1 MTDRQ
6 FSIRTI
12 AYTLGAL
19 LLIGGII
26 ILFDPFLHY
35 HAPIG
40 KLAAA
45 ETDERSQM
53 IGIARNMKYNTALI
67 GSSMSEN
74 FVASWFSDGHFGDN
88 SVKLCLQGAHF
99 ADYDVLFK
107 EVCTHPELK
116 NIVFSLDNYLLTN
129 NPEQYP
135 VTIPTYLSNDTV
147 KDDAYYIWNR
157 SVLFEYLPRFLIN
170 NVRNDYNADSAYVW
184 APDFE
189 FSKYAAR
196 GTYNAQ
202 RQLIIEEEKPFDTY
216 FYYADS
222 FLTSIKPYIES
233 RPDVTFY
240 FYASPYSIYFWD
252 DCVRHGNLTAEIC
265 TLERVYKELL
275 NYDNVRL
282 FYFQNDYDIITDLDN
297 YRDYSHFDQPINYY
311 MYECMRD
318 GQKEMSQDDY
328 YDILL
333 EMYDFAEGYDYESA
347 FH

>member
-1 MTDRQ
+1 MTDKQ
-6 FSIRTI
+6 FSFKTI
-12 AYTLGAL
+12 AYSLGI
-19 LLIGGII
+19 LIFLGILVI
-26 ILFDPFLHY
+26 VIDPFIHY

-53 IGIARNMKYNTALI
+53 AGIARNMNYETALI

-74 FVASWFSDGHFGDN
+74 FEASWFSDGHFGN
-88 SVKLCLQGAHF
+88 SSVKLCLQGAHF
-99 ADYDVLFK
+99 SDYDILFK
-107 EVCTHPELK
+107 EVCAHPDVK

-129 NPEQYP
+129 NPDQYP
-135 VTIPTYLSNDTV
+135 VTIPTYLSNQNIT
-147 KDDAYYIWNR
+147 DDSHYIWNN
-157 SVLFEYLPRFLIN
+157 SVIFEYIPKFIIN
-170 NVRNDYNADSAYVW
+170 NVRNDYNSDSAYVW
-184 APDFE
+184 APDYKFD
-189 FSKYAAR
+189 KYTAR
-196 GTYNAQ
+196 GVYTAQ
-202 RQLIIEEEKPFDTY
+202 RLLLTEEEKPYDIY
-216 FYYADS
+216 FNYADS
-222 FLTSIKPYIES
+222 FLSSIKPYIES
-233 RPDVTFY
+233 RPDITFY

-275 NYDNVRL
+275 NYGNVRI

-318 GQKEMSQDDY
+318 SKKEVSQDTY
-328 YDILL
+328 YDTLL
-333 EMYDFAEGYDYESA
+333 DMYDFAEGYDYESA

>member
-1 MTDRQ
+1 MSNKQ
-6 FSIRTI
+6 FSLKTI

-19 LLIGGII
+19 ILIGLLI
-26 ILFDPFLHY
+26 ILIDPFLHY
-35 HAPIG
+35 HAPLG
-40 KLAAA
+40 KLSAA

-53 IGIARNMKYNTALI
+53 IGVATNMTYETALI

-74 FVASWFSDGHFGDN
+74 FVASWFSDGHFGN
-88 SVKLCLQGAHF
+88 SSVKLCMQGAHF
-99 ADYDVLFK
+99 SDYDFLFK
-107 EVCTHPELK
+107 EVTKHPEVR

-129 NPEQYP
+129 YPDQYP
-135 VTIPTYLSNDTV
+135 VTIPSYLSNDDYS
-147 KDDAYYIWNR
+147 DDAYYIWNQ
-157 SVLFEYLPRFLIN
+157 SVLFEYLPKFIIN
-170 NVRNDYNADSAYVW
+170 NIRTGFNADSAYVW
-184 APDFE
+184 APDYD
-189 FSKYAAR
+189 FSKYTAR
-196 GTYNAQ
+196 NIYTTQ
-202 RQLIIEEEKPFDTY
+202 RKLEIDEEKPFDTY
-216 FYYADS
+216 FNNADS
-222 FLTSIKPYIES
+222 FLASIKPYIES

-275 NYDNVRL
+275 AYDNVRI
-282 FYFQNDYDIITDLDN
+282 FYFQNDYDIITNLDN

-318 GQKEMSQDDY
+318 GKKEVSMDTYFDT
-328 YDILL
+328 LL

>member
-6 FSIRTI
+6 FSIKTI
-12 AYTLGAL
+12 AYTLGILAL
-19 LLIGGII
+19 LAAIVFIV
-26 ILFDPFLHY
+26 DPFVHY
-35 HAPIG
+35 HAPYFG
-40 KLAAA
+40 LAAA

-53 IGIARNMKYNTALI
+53 VGMARNLDYETALI

-74 FVASWFSDGHFGDN
+74 FEASWFSDGCFGDS

-107 EVCTHPELK
+107 EVCAHEDVR
-116 NIVFSLDNYLLTN
+116 NVVFSLDNYLLTN
-129 NPEQYP
+129 NPDQYP
-135 VTIPTYLSNDTV
+135 VTIPQYLSNNVPT
-147 KDDAYYIWNR
+147 DDSHYVWNN
-157 SVLFEYLPRFLIN
+157 SVIFEYVPKFIIN

-184 APDFE
+184 APDYE

-196 GTYNAQ
+196 GIYSAQ
-202 RQLIIEEEKPFDTY
+202 RLLVPEEEKPFDTY

-222 FLTSIKPYIES
+222 FLASVKPYIES

-240 FYASPYSIYFWD
+240 LYASPYSIYFWD

-275 NYDNVRL
+275 QYDNVRL
-282 FYFQNDYDIITDLDN
+282 FYFQNDYDLITDLDN
-297 YRDYSHFDQPINYY
+297 YRDYSHFSQEVNYY

-318 GQKEMSQDDY
+318 GKKEVSQDTY
-328 YDILL
+328 YDTLL
-333 EMYDFAEGYDYESA
+333 DMYDFAEGYDYESA